1 MAAGNFRPAGPGI
14 VMQRNLLLVL
24 AMLATLAGN
33 GVVSASALHNE
44 WLDKNVDPLKDFFQY
59 ANGGF
64 LRDNPIPP
72 AYSSWGQ
79 FQILNQSNQD
89 YIHELLQ
96 AAAVNKSAAPG
107 SDEQKIGDFFAS
119 GMDEAAVEK
128 AGITPLAGELA
139 RIGALRRPQQ
149 LTAALARLQ
158 SLGVDAVFG
167 MGQMQDFDDSTRV
180 VGVITQGG
188 IGLPDRDYYLKDD
201 PKYAA
206 IRHSYEEHIARVFML
221 LGDKPGAASAAAH
234 EVMALETRLA
244 KASMPVE
251 EQRDPHAIFHMTDL
265 AGLAKAAP
273 AIDWPHFISAMGA
286 PSMERLNL
294 AMPAFF
300 AAVSQELNSTPMPQ
314 WRNYLRWQLVHR
326 YAPYLS
332 KAYVDENFK
341 LAQAISGSK
350 ELLPR
355 WRRVLSTENGALGF
369 AVGHEF
375 VKHRLPPEARAQV
388 LDILHVVRAALKED
402 LQTLAWMSDATRVKA
417 IDKLQMIEERIGYP
431 DRWRDYS
438 QLHIDRGNYAANV
451 MRANLFDNARELA
464 KIGKPV
470 DRSEWVYPP
479 QVVNAYYDPSL
490 NSINFLAGILQP
502 PFFDAN
508 APASFNY
515 GAIGA
520 VIGHEITHG
529 FDDEGSQF
537 DGHGNLA
544 NWWAKEDIDKFK
556 VGVNCV
562 ADQFSAY
569 TVDGDLHLKGHLVT
583 GEAIADLGGLLLAYR
598 AYHASPAFANA
609 PTLEGYTPDQQFFL
623 SFARFWAQ
631 SLRPEQA
638 RAYAASDPHPP
649 GQYRVNGTLANIPQ
663 FAQAFGAP
671 AAAMDPKRCVIW

>member
-1 MAAGNFRPAGPGI
+1 MVAGNFRPAGPGI

-107 SDEQKIGDFFAS
+107 SDEQKIGAFFAS

-180 VGVITQGG
+180 VGVVTQGG

-221 LGDKPGAASAAAH
+221 LGDKPAAASAAAH

-273 AIDWPHFISAMGA
+273 AIDWPQFISAMGA

-300 AAVSQELNSTPMPQ
+300 AAVSQELNGTPMPQ

-332 KAYVDENFK
+332 KAWVDENFK

-388 LDILHVVRAALKED
+388 LDILHAVRAALKED

-451 MRANLFDNARELA
+451 MRANRFDNARELA

-598 AYHASPAFANA
+598 AFHASPAYANA
-609 PTLEGYTPDQQFFL
+609 PALEGYTPDQQFFL

-649 GQYRVNGTLANIPQ
+649 GQYRVNGTLANMPQ

-671 AAAMDPKRCVIW
+671 AGAMDPKRCVIW

>member
-1 MAAGNFRPAGPGI
+1 MVARNFWPADPGI
-14 VMQRNLLLVL
+14 IMQRILLLVL
-24 AMLATLAGN
+24 AMLATLAGH
-33 GVVSASALHNE
+33 GAMSASALHDE
-44 WLDKNVDPLKDFFQY
+44 WFDKNANPLKDFFQY

-64 LRDNPIPP
+64 IRDNPIPS

-79 FQILNQSNQD
+79 FQILNQNNQD

-96 AAAVNKSAAPG
+96 AAAANKSVVPG

-119 GMDEAAVEK
+119 GMDEAAVDRAGSK
-128 AGITPLAGELA
+128 ALAAELA
-139 RIGALRRPQQ
+139 RIAALRRPQQ

-158 SLGVDAVFG
+158 ALGVNALFG

-180 VGVITQGG
+180 VGVLTQGG
-188 IGLPDRDYYLKDD
+188 IGLPDRDYYLQDD

-206 IRHSYEEHIARVFML
+206 IRHSYEEHIARMFML
-221 LGDKPGAASAAAH
+221 LGDKPGSARAAAR
-234 EVMALETRLA
+234 EVLALETRLA

-251 EQRDPHAIFHMTDL
+251 EQRDPHAIFHMVDL
-265 AGLAKAAP
+265 ASLAKVAP
-273 AIDWPHFISAMGA
+273 AIDWPRFISAMGA
-286 PSMERLNL
+286 PPLARLNL

-300 AAVSQELNSTPMPQ
+300 AAVSQELSTTPMPQ
-314 WRNYLRWQLVHR
+314 WRNYLRWQLLHC

-332 KAYVDENFK
+332 KAYVDEHFK

-355 WRRVLSTENGALGF
+355 WRRVLSAETGALGF

-388 LDILHVVRAALKED
+388 LDILHGVRAALKED
-402 LQTLAWMSDATRVKA
+402 LRSLTWMSDATRVKA

-438 QLHIDRGNYAANV
+438 KLHIDRSSYTANV

-479 QVVNAYYDPSL
+479 QVVNAYYAPSL

-529 FDDEGSQF
+529 FDDRGSQF

-544 NWWAKEDIDKFK
+544 NWWASDDSDKFK
-556 VGVNCV
+556 AAVTCV

-569 TVDGDLHLKGHLVT
+569 TVDGDLHLKGRLVS

-598 AYHASPAFANA
+598 AYHASPAYAIA
-609 PTLEGYTPDQQFFL
+609 PTLDGYTPDQQFFL
-623 SFARFWAQ
+623 SFAHFWAQ

-638 RAYAASDPHPP
+638 RAYAASDAHPP
-649 GQYRVNGTLANIPQ
+649 GQYRVNGTLENMPQ

-671 AAAMDPKRCVIW
+671 AGATNPKRCVIW

>member
-1 MAAGNFRPAGPGI
+1 
-14 VMQRNLLLVL
+14 MQRVSLTVLAVL
-24 AMLATLAGN
+24 AMLAGT
-33 GVVSASALHNE
+33 GVVHASALHDE
-44 WLDKNVDPLKDFFQY
+44 WLDKTADPLKDFFQY

-64 LRDNPIPP
+64 LRANPIPP

-96 AAAVNKSAAPG
+96 AAAANKSAVAG
-107 SDEQKIGDFFAS
+107 SDEQKIGAFFAS
-119 GMDEAAVEK
+119 GMDAAAVEK
-128 AGITPLAGELA
+128 AGSKPLAAELL
-139 RIGALRRPQQ
+139 RIAALRRPQQ

-158 SLGVDAVFG
+158 SLGVNAVFG

-180 VGVITQGG
+180 VGVVSQGG

-206 IRHSYEEHIARVFML
+206 IRQSYEEHIARMFTL
-221 LGDKPGAASAAAH
+221 LGDKPAAASAAAH

-251 EQRDPHAIFHMTDL
+251 EQRDPHAVFHMTDL

-273 AIDWPHFISAMGA
+273 AIDWPRFISAMGV
-286 PSMERLNL
+286 PPMERLNL

-300 AAVSQELNSTPMPQ
+300 AAVSQELNTTPMAQ

-341 LAQAISGSK
+341 LAQAISGSR

-388 LDILHVVRAALKED
+388 LDILHGVRAALKED

-417 IDKLQMIEERIGYP
+417 IDKLTMIEERIGYP

-438 QLHIDRGNYAANV
+438 KLHIDRGSYVANV

-529 FDDEGSQF
+529 FDDQGSQF

-544 NWWAKEDIDKFK
+544 NWWAKEDSDKFK
-556 VGVNCV
+556 VGVDCV

-598 AYHASPAFANA
+598 AFHASPAFTNA

-671 AAAMDPKRCVIW
+671 AAATDPKRCVIW